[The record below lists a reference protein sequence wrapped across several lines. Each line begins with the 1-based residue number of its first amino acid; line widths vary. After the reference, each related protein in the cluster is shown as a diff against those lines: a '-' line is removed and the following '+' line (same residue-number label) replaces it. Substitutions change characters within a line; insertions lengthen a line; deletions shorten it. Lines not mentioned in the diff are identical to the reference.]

1 MSNKYISYE
10 DVRNDKSIEFIEDIF
25 DNQFINLNEPYKSFF
40 DDYYKL
46 LDGSDEYYSIYS
58 YFKLVNIDKINK
70 LIFISMEKKFELIES
85 IITDHKFTDS
95 CEEVVIY
102 DLYKKYKNKI
112 KEKYGA
118 SNMYLS

>member
-46 LDGSDEYYSIYS
+46 LDGSDEYSSIYS
-58 YFKLVNIDKINK
+58 YLH
-70 LIFISMEKKFELIES
+70 L
-85 IITDHKFTDS
+85 
-95 CEEVVIY
+95 
-102 DLYKKYKNKI
+102 
-112 KEKYGA
+112 
-118 SNMYLS
+118 

>member
-46 LDGSDEYYSIYS
+46 LDGSDEYSSIYS
-58 YFKLVNIDKINK
+58 YFTLVNIDKINK

-85 IITDHKFTDS
+85 IITDHKLTDS

-112 KEKYGA
+112 EEKYGA
-118 SNMYLS
+118 SNMFFS